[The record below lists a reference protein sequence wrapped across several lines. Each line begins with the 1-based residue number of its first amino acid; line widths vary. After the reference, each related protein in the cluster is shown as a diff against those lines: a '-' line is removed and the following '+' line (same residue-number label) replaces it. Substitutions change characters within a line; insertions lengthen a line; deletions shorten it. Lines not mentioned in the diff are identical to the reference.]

1 MRSPQ
6 LQRPYLPFGMSD
18 PETESLR
25 SFNPKRIS
33 EAAARPLPPPPKMT
47 APYIQLDF
55 QHQSINRTQQRGYAK
70 VPKKTIKAVRA
81 SSIVLRIFQLF
92 GALGLLTCMLFVRK
106 IDEITGWICR
116 VPPAVATFHIVYSIY
131 HLSGS
136 YRLRTPS
143 STVGYYLFASTVD
156 LAIIS
161 FYSFIAVLSWR
172 QRNLGNQM
180 DWATIFTKDGSD
192 EKIILA
198 VFLDACVSGGLTIIS
213 VMFSI
218 YLILTFRRL
227 ANLPPDMNPFLEPK
241 GSLTRKPAKRISAST
256 IAAQKSIPFAATRH
270 PRPIDVP
277 SPSESMR
284 FSYPQAASTASP
296 RASMMSE
303 APRYSAISL
312 NDSPRNSHDMP
323 RYSQIESPKSSP
335 RSNKK
340 RTYAPLHANS
350 PKRSSGLRD
359 SRATSANLGTENE
372 SEWRHRKPSAG
383 DSRD

>member
-1 MRSPQ
+1 MHSPQ
-6 LQRPYLPFGMSD
+6 LHRPYLPFGTSD

-33 EAAARPLPPPPKMT
+33 EAAARPLPPRPKMT
-47 APYIQLDF
+47 APYIQLDL
-55 QHQSINRTQQRGYAK
+55 QHQSIDRIQQRGYAK
-70 VPKKTIKAVRA
+70 VPKKAIMAMRT
-81 SSIVLRIFQLF
+81 SSIVLRIIQLF
-92 GALGLLTCMLFVRK
+92 GAMALLICMLFVRK

-116 VPPAVATFHIVYSIY
+116 VPPAIAIFHIVYSIY

-136 YRLRTPS
+136 YRVRTPS
-143 STVGYYLFASTVD
+143 STVGYYLFATTVD

-172 QRNLGNQM
+172 QHSLGAEM

-198 VFLDACVSGGLTIIS
+198 VFLDACVSGGLTVIS
-213 VMFSI
+213 VTFSI

-241 GSLTRKPAKRISAST
+241 GSLTRKPAKRLSAST
-256 IAAQKSIPFAATRH
+256 ISIQKSIPFAATRH
-270 PRPIDVP
+270 PAPIDIP
-277 SPSESMR
+277 SPRESMR

-296 RASMMSE
+296 RASVMSE
-303 APRYSAISL
+303 ASRYSAISL
-312 NDSPRNSHDMP
+312 NDSPRNSRDMP
-323 RYSQIESPKSSP
+323 RYSQIESPNSSP
-335 RSNKK
+335 RSSKK
-340 RTYAPLHANS
+340 KTYAPLQANS

-359 SRATSANLGTENE
+359 SRATSANLGAENE
-372 SEWRHRKPSAG
+372 SQWRHRKPSAG
-383 DSRD
+383 DSMN

>member
-1 MRSPQ
+1 MHSSQ
-6 LQRPYLPFGMSD
+6 LQRPYLPFATSD

-33 EAAARPLPPPPKMT
+33 EAAARPLPPRPKMT
-47 APYIQLDF
+47 APYIQLDL
-55 QHQSINRTQQRGYAK
+55 QHRPIDRVPQGSYAK
-70 VPKKTIKAVRA
+70 VSKKMIKAMRI
-81 SSIVLRIFQLF
+81 STIVLRILQLV
-92 GALGLLTCMLFVRK
+92 GAMGLLVCMLFVRK

-116 VPPAVATFHIVYSIY
+116 VPPAVAIFHIVYSIY

-136 YRLRTPS
+136 YRVRTPS
-143 STVGYYLFASTVD
+143 STVGYYLFASTID

-172 QRNLGNQM
+172 QHSLGTEM

-213 VMFSI
+213 MVFSV

-227 ANLPPDMNPFLEPK
+227 ANLSPDMNPFLEPK
-241 GSLTRKPAKRISAST
+241 GSLTRKPAKRISTST
-256 IAAQKSIPFAATRH
+256 IATQQSIPFAATRH
-270 PRPIDVP
+270 PRPVDVP
-277 SPSESMR
+277 SPRDSTR

-312 NDSPRNSHDMP
+312 NDSPRNSHDIP

-340 RTYAPLHANS
+340 KTYAPLQVNS

-359 SRATSANLGTENE
+359 SRATSANLGADNE
-372 SEWRHRKPSAG
+372 SEWRYRKPSAG